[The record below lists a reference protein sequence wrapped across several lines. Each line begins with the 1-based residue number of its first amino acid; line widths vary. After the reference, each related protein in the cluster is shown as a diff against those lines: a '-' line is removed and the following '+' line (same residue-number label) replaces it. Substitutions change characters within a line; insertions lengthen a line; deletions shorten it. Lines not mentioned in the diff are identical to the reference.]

1 MPFRCARATSVLAM
15 PFVAFKMTNNI
26 AFNKLNAPEWGI
38 LVAGGILSAIG
49 MLVGIRIGRVP

>member
-1 MPFRCARATSVLAM
+1 M

-26 AFNKLNAPEWGI
+26 AFNKLNAPDWGI

-49 MLVGIRIGRVP
+49 MLVGIRIGRLP